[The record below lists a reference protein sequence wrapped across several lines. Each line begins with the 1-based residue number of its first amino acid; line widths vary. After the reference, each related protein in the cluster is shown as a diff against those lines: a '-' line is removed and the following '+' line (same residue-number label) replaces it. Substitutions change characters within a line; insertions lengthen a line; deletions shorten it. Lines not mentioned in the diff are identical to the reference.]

1 MTKKKTGLESF
12 FTDIAGVDFVAK
24 LDEEKKQKELQE
36 QKKQEEAAEKQRQI
50 ALKEEQKQKRQ
61 QVSETKKLSI
71 LEDLFGIQEFKE
83 QIKETIETNAK
94 VIKLSLIHI

>member
-12 FTDIAGVDFVAK
+12 FTDIAGIDFVAK

-50 ALKEEQKQKRQ
+50 ASKKNKNKKDNKFLKLKNY
-61 QVSETKKLSI
+61 LY
-71 LEDLFGIQEFKE
+71 
-83 QIKETIETNAK
+83 
-94 VIKLSLIHI
+94 